1 MPQIAKAQPILT
13 EEEWALVAQ
22 MLENKQRELLL
33 GIRHSVRRNFRDE
46 LQRELS
52 LVEGL
57 RDRIPVHEEKE

>member
-1 MPQIAKAQPILT
+1 MVQTTHTPPVLT

-22 MLENKQRELLL
+22 LLENKQRELLL
-33 GIRHSVRRNFRDE
+33 GIRHSVRRAFRDE
-46 LQRELS
+46 LQRELA

>member
-1 MPQIAKAQPILT
+1 MPQTAQAQPTLT

-22 MLENKQRELLL
+22 LLDNKQRELLL
-33 GIRHSVRRNFRDE
+33 GIRHSVRRTFREE

-52 LVEGL
+52 VVEGL